1 MRRTVWA
8 VRPPGPCR
16 YPSRPAYARA
26 QMSGRR
32 GPPKT
37 HRSLPARGP
46 GLNIPVGTAESPP
59 GPRTDKGRFC
69 RRWRERDR
77 PGGRPCPLRRPSG
90 RRALRH
96 TAIVAHGRRRRIVV
110 RRRGPEFQTRKHVR
124 DRVRGAPWP
133 ASGKRGRHGPDFA
146 RWVCRGRRPRAC
158 RRFIFSCKF
167 YGGLCRAPAAR
178 RAPIIL
184 GRSTCRRTFRYL

>member
-69 RRWRERDR
+69 RMWRERDR
-77 PGGRPCPLRRPSG
+77 PGGRPCPLRRPVG
-90 RRALRH
+90 LRALRH
-96 TAIVAHGRRRRIVV
+96 TAIVAHGRRRRLLCGGAARNSRHADMYGAASGV
-110 RRRGPEFQTRKHVR
+110 RLGPPPGNAGGAARISR
-124 DRVRGAPWP
+124 AGCAAVRGHVLAGAVFFHASSTAVCAAP
-133 ASGKRGRHGPDFA
+133 
-146 RWVCRGRRPRAC
+146 RRPA
-158 RRFIFSCKF
+158 
-167 YGGLCRAPAAR
+167 GH
-178 RAPIIL
+178 
-184 GRSTCRRTFRYL
+184 RSS